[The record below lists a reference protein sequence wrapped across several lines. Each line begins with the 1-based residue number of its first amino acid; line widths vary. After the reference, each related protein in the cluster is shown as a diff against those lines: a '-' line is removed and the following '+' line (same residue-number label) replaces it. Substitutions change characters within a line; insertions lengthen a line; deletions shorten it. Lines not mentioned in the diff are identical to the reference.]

1 MITSYALADHPVLRM
16 EFFTTFPIN
25 ERYILHVMYFIIG
38 TAIEQ
43 EVVVRVKAKQMI
55 LYI

>member
-16 EFFTTFPIN
+16 EFFTIFPIN

-38 TAIEQ
+38 NAIEQ

>member
-25 ERYILHVMYFIIG
+25 ERYILYVMYFIIG
-38 TAIEQ
+38 NAIEQ